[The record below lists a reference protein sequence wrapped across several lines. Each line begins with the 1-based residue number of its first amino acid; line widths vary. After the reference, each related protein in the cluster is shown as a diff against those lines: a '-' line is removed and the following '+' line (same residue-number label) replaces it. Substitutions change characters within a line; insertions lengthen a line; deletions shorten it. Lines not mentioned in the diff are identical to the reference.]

1 MKKMLQNLNKIF
13 YPKSVAIVGAT
24 PTTNKVGNVIMK
36 NFLDGKFQGNIY
48 PVNPKYKTM
57 LGIKCYSTVSDIP
70 GKIDCAIIAT
80 PAKTVIPIMEECVS
94 KKTGGLVVITSG
106 FEEIGADELAR
117 KMNEISTKNNIPVVG
132 PNCLGVFNPY
142 SKMDSIFL
150 PMYKLERPRAGNIA
164 FVTQSGAVG
173 STVVDLAAHYGV
185 GISKFISYGNAT
197 VLDESDYLE
206 YLAEDNETEI
216 ILLYIE
222 GVKDGRKLLNC
233 MKKVNKKKPIIVLKG
248 GKGAGG
254 MAAAKSHTGNIA
266 GSYTAYHAAFKQA
279 KVIEAEGLYEL
290 FDIVKMF
297 NQPKPKGNRVGI
309 ITNGGGLGIITA
321 DCVENE
327 GLQLAQFTEKTRKE
341 IKRIMPAY
349 GSVGNPLDLVADS
362 GIESYKKAVEVL
374 MKADEIDILVII
386 ALMQTPPMDE
396 RIIHIL
402 TKASDDNSKPIASIS
417 IGGNYTEAYR
427 KILDS
432 NNVPSYNSPTAAIKA
447 IERLVTYSEYRSH
460 LKKKD

>member
-1 MKKMLQNLNKIF
+1 MRKMLQNLSKVF

-24 PTTNKVGNVIMK
+24 PTTNKVGNVILK
-36 NFLDGKFQGNIY
+36 NFLDGKFQGKIY
-48 PVNPKYKTM
+48 PVNPKYKDM
-57 LGIKCYSTVSDIP
+57 LGIKCYSRMSDIP
-70 GKIDCAIIAT
+70 GKVDCAIIAT
-80 PAKTVIPIMEECVS
+80 PARTVIPIMEECVR

-106 FEEIGADELAR
+106 FEEIGESELAKR
-117 KMNEISTKNNIPVVG
+117 MNEISVRNNMPVVG

-164 FVTQSGAVG
+164 FITQSGAVG

-206 YLAEDNETEI
+206 YLAEDDETEI
-216 ILLYIE
+216 ILMYIE

-279 KVIEAEGLYEL
+279 KVIEADGLYEL

-297 NQPKPKGNRVGI
+297 NQPKPKGNRIGI

-321 DCVENE
+321 DCVERE
-327 GLQLAQFTEKTRKE
+327 GLKLAQFSEKTRKE

-374 MKADEIDILVII
+374 MKSDEIDILVII

-402 TKASDDNSKPIASIS
+402 TKASDDKSKPIASIS

-427 KILDS
+427 QILDS
-432 NNVPSYNSPTAAIKA
+432 NNVPSYNSPNAAIKA
-447 IERLVTYSEYRSH
+447 IERLITYSEYCAH
-460 LKKKD
+460 LKKKA

>member
-1 MKKMLQNLNKIF
+1 MRKMLQNLGKVF
-13 YPKSVAIVGAT
+13 CPKSVAIVGAT
-24 PTTNKVGNVIMK
+24 PTTNKVGNVILK
-36 NFLDGKFQGNIY
+36 NFIEGKFSGRIY
-48 PVNPKYKTM
+48 PVNPKYKNM
-57 LGIKCYSTVSDIP
+57 LGIKCYPSVGDIP
-70 GKIDCAIIAT
+70 ERIDCAIIAT
-80 PAKTVIPIMEECVS
+80 PAKTVIPIMEGCAK
-94 KKTGGLVVITSG
+94 KKTSGLVVITSG
-106 FEEIGADELAR
+106 FEEIGESELAR
-117 KMNEISTKNNIPVVG
+117 KMNEISLRHSMPVVG

-142 SKMDSIFL
+142 TKMDSIFL

-164 FVTQSGAVG
+164 FITQSGAVG

-206 YLAEDNETEI
+206 FLAEDDETEV
-216 ILLYIE
+216 ILMYIE
-222 GVKDGRKLLNC
+222 GVKDGRKLLDC
-233 MKKVNKKKPIIVLKG
+233 MRKVNKKKPIIVLKG

-266 GSYTAYHAAFKQA
+266 GSYTAYNAAFKQA

-297 NQPKPKGNRVGI
+297 NQPKPKGNRIGI

-321 DCVENE
+321 DCVEKE
-327 GLQLAQFTEKTRKE
+327 GLKLAQFSEKTRKE

-362 GIESYKKAVEVL
+362 GIEAYKKAVDVL
-374 MKADEIDILVII
+374 MRADEIDILVII

-402 TKASDDNSKPIASIS
+402 TKASDDNSKPIATIS
-417 IGGNYTEAYR
+417 IGGRYTEAYR
-427 KILDS
+427 QILDS

-447 IERLVTYSEYRSH
+447 IERLVTYSEYRTH
-460 LKKKD
+460 LRKKD